1 MASRRGRATYLVFD
15 CIAINGS
22 NYSKESL
29 TDRLKRI
36 RDLIVVPY
44 RSAMDKGIIDSV
56 CCILATTAQFSLLS

>member
-56 CCILATTAQFSLLS
+56 CRTLATAQFSLLS